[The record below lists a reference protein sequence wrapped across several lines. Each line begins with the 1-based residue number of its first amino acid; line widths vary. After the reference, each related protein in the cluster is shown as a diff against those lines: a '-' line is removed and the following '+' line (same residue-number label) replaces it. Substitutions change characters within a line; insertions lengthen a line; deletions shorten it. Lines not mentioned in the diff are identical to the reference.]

1 LKLKATRMVE
11 AEFDSKEEGICF
23 NESVR
28 AKWRVT
34 VKAGNKMC
42 SVGMIRRSRSWGDYG
57 GVYCAECLYFTN
69 ERCVGEPEEE
79 LCGREPRKQ
88 LREVVEKCL
97 S

>member
-34 VKAGNKMC
+34 VKAGNKMAA
-42 SVGMIRRSRSWGDYG
+42 S
-57 GVYCAECLYFTN
+57 A
-69 ERCVGEPEEE
+69 
-79 LCGREPRKQ
+79 
-88 LREVVEKCL
+88 
-97 S
+97 

>member
-1 LKLKATRMVE
+1 V
-11 AEFDSKEEGICF
+11 
-23 NESVR
+23 
-28 AKWRVT
+28 
-34 VKAGNKMC
+34 AGDGQSGQQNG